1 MNNKNKSFK
10 KDQIGTRT
18 QVWNGTKMMTSGGLM
33 KKDLYMNKHNRIV
46 SLKKKKLMSQKKK
59 NPLYNQ
65 GYLREKGSKGFG
77 PKKSKKKKSFFEN
90 FFN

>member
-1 MNNKNKSFK
+1 MNNKNKSLK
-10 KDQIGTRT
+10 KNQIGTRA
-18 QVWNGTKMMTSGGLM
+18 QVWNGTKLMTSGGLM
-33 KKDLYMNKHNRIV
+33 KKHLYMNKYNRIV

-65 GYLREKGSKGFG
+65 GYLQNKGSKKFG

-90 FFN
+90 FF

>member
-1 MNNKNKSFK
+1 MNNKNKSLK
-10 KDQIGTRT
+10 KNQIGTRA
-18 QVWNGTKMMTSGGLM
+18 QVWNGTKLRTSGGLM
-33 KKDLYMNKHNRIV
+33 KENLYMNKYNRIV

-65 GYLREKGSKGFG
+65 GYLQTKGSKQFG

-90 FFN
+90 FF